1 MKMLRVTVAALKGQR
16 DVEILLE
23 NTSCRMNFI
32 LTMYPKNTLLTKQ
45 MSVNAMA
52 SLGSELAVV
61 RLITPSTVIP
71 FKHRSLTALV

>member
-32 LTMYPKNTLLTKQ
+32 
-45 MSVNAMA
+45 
-52 SLGSELAVV
+52 
-61 RLITPSTVIP
+61 
-71 FKHRSLTALV
+71 FKDVPQKYFANKANVSKCHGQFGL